1 MEPQDESRRMEPQ
14 HESRRM
20 EPQDERRWMKPSRG
34 ANSEGWRRGRP
45 RKSSGCGSRR

>member
-20 EPQDERRWMKPSRG
+20 EPEDERRWMKPSRG